1 MSSPE
6 HVLPCGRA
14 RSSLLDL
21 ATREDRTTREDRAN
35 GEGTAGI
42 PADFRDAEHLRSC
55 PYCQEELA
63 VLRRRWSAVRSA
75 AHRPVRI
82 PPGLV
87 GRTLSTVRAVRG
99 GLIGRHAE
107 ATQPGGVVR
116 IAESAVVLLARR
128 LARDVVDGLAGV
140 RFRGLSGDV
149 DGLQVRVAVHYGL
162 ALAEVATR
170 VRHDVSAALESTLG
184 AAAPALDV
192 LVEDVLAPA
201 GTAGPGGR
209 PAPFG

>member
-1 MSSPE
+1 MSSLE
-6 HVLPCGRA
+6 RVLPCGQVV
-14 RSSLLDL
+14 SSLVDL
-21 ATREDRTTREDRAN
+21 AIRDDTATRDE
-35 GEGTAGI
+35 TAGG
-42 PADFRDAEHLRSC
+42 PADSRDAEHLRSC
-55 PYCQEELA
+55 PYCRDELA

-87 GRTLSTVRAVRG
+87 GRTLSTLRAVRG
-99 GLIGRHAE
+99 GLVGRHAE
-107 ATQPGGVVR
+107 ATQPGGVLR

-149 DGLQVRVAVHYGL
+149 DGLQLRVAVHYGMV
-162 ALAEVATR
+162 LAEVTAR
-170 VRHDVSAALESTLG
+170 VQHDVGAALELTLG
-184 AAAPALDV
+184 AASPALEV
-192 LVEDVLAPA
+192 LVDDVLAPA
-201 GTAGPGGR
+201 GHRRPGSR